1 MMVQGG
7 EVVSYERGIPVGFG
21 VCLGLEGEA
30 DILDGIA
37 APRNAEHSLLFQP
50 SLVQGFQAP
59 VVFVCVCVCVCVCTC
74 FFVCVCVCA
83 CVCFCVCVFLSVS
96 VSVCRT
102 HTVLF
107 QPSNMQGLQAPDKDI
122 RPPPALQSH
131 TPTHTPT

>member
-37 APRNAEHSLLFQP
+37 APRNAEHPLLFQP

-59 VVFVCVCVCVCVCTC
+59 VVFVCVCVR
-74 FFVCVCVCA
+74 VCVCVC
-83 CVCFCVCVFLSVS
+83 VCVRERGKARARESKKRKNECVLQGYLAHKTNPFLGPYS
-96 VSVCRT
+96 RLM
-102 HTVLF
+102 H
-107 QPSNMQGLQAPDKDI
+107 
-122 RPPPALQSH
+122 RALWWS
-131 TPTHTPT
+131 